1 MYSYLAQFNK
11 FDPILLIN
19 SLHLIHLLPPLPVSL
34 SLFPSPCPALA
45 VCLSV
50 GYLVIPAGSCLN
62 IYAVRAVMK
71 ANAITFF
78 SAASTLAPT
87 APSAAPNCCPKLL
100 SAPAICPCC
109 PSSRFNCPIVLAVII
124 QLARKRSHEANCL
137 QKRN

>member
-19 SLHLIHLLPPLPVSL
+19 SLHLIHLVPPLLVP
-34 SLFPSPCPALA
+34 LFLSPCPALA

-78 SAASTLAPT
+78 RQLQHWPQL
-87 APSAAPNCCPKLL
+87 PHLPRNCCPKLL